1 MLNEEIKEQQEAEQT
16 SENEEKASNVNTSE
30 EVPEENISM
39 KASYKKKLAKKD
51 DEIEKLKNEV
61 EKWKN
66 EYYRAYA
73 DMANLRKDI
82 QKDHSE
88 AVKYRIEG
96 FVHDLL
102 MVLDS
107 FELALKNNPQS
118 EETKNYLKGFQYVYS
133 TLLGILDNEGVKAI
147 NPALDEKFDP
157 KTMQAID
164 KIESDGEENL
174 VKEQVL
180 KGYKLYDHLIRP
192 AMVKVSCHKTE
203 KEVKEKE
210 EENSQEES
218 K

>member
-51 DEIEKLKNEV
+51 DEIEKLKQEV

-107 FELALKNNPQS
+107 FELALKNNPQN

-147 NPALDEKFDP
+147 NPSLDEKFDP

-203 KEVKEKE
+203 IEVE
-210 EENSQEES
+210 EYN
-218 K
+218 

>member
-16 SENEEKASNVNTSE
+16 SENEENASNVNTSE

-39 KASYKKKLAKKD
+39 KAFYKKKLAKKD
-51 DEIEKLKNEV
+51 DEIEKLKQEV

-107 FELALKNNPQS
+107 FELALKNNPQN

-147 NPALDEKFDP
+147 NPSLDEKFDP

-203 KEVKEKE
+203 KEVEEK
-210 EENSQEES
+210 EENSQKES

>member
-51 DEIEKLKNEV
+51 DEIEKLKQEV

-107 FELALKNNPQS
+107 FELALKNNPQN

-147 NPALDEKFDP
+147 NPSLDEKFDP

-203 KEVKEKE
+203 KEVEEK
-210 EENSQEES
+210 EENSQKES

>member
-51 DEIEKLKNEV
+51 DEIEKLKQEV

-107 FELALKNNPQS
+107 FELALKNNPQN

-147 NPALDEKFDP
+147 NPSLDEKFDP

-203 KEVKEKE
+203 KEVQEK

>member
-16 SENEEKASNVNTSE
+16 SENEEKASNLNTSE

-51 DEIEKLKNEV
+51 DEIEKLKQEV

-107 FELALKNNPQS
+107 FELALKNNPQN

-147 NPALDEKFDP
+147 NPSLDEKFDP

-203 KEVKEKE
+203 KEVEEK

>member
-16 SENEEKASNVNTSE
+16 SENEEKASNVKTSE

-51 DEIEKLKNEV
+51 DEIEKLKQEV

-107 FELALKNNPQS
+107 FELALKNNPQN

-147 NPALDEKFDP
+147 NPSLDEKFDP

-203 KEVKEKE
+203 KEVEEK
-210 EENSQEES
+210 EENSQKES

>member
-51 DEIEKLKNEV
+51 DEIEKLKQEV

-107 FELALKNNPQS
+107 FELALKNNPQN

-147 NPALDEKFDP
+147 NPSLDEKFDP

-164 KIESDGEENL
+164 KIGSDGEENL

-203 KEVKEKE
+203 KEVEEK

>member
-51 DEIEKLKNEV
+51 DEIEKLKQEV

-66 EYYRAYA
+66 EYYRAFA

-107 FELALKNNPQS
+107 FELALKNNPQN

-147 NPALDEKFDP
+147 NPSLDEKFDP

-203 KEVKEKE
+203 KEVEEK

>member
-203 KEVKEKE
+203 KEVKENE